1 MSEFTHFFCKNLTKS
16 SDMEELVYKSD
27 TVSIEELANDNSS
40 DLGSEVHLCKK
51 TLKCLKS
58 FEEVESAGTEVSYRC
73 VRCRVC
79 PDCKKSENIEC
90 ISIHEEVE
98 QGIIDKSVIVNL
110 EKGYTTAKLPFMC
123 DPIQKLA
130 PNEYIAKRVFT
141 AQLRKLNVNPN
152 DKQDVI
158 KSEKKLHDLGF
169 VEFLD
174 NLSPKQQNKIN
185 SSPIMHFIPSHAVWN
200 ANSISTPCRLVFDAS
215 QATSTGLSL
224 NNLVAKGRNNMTKLV
239 EIVIRWLIR
248 RYAFH
253 TDIQKMYN
261 TIRLDEEHWCY
272 QLYVPMAK

>member
-1 MSEFTHFFCKNLTKS
+1 MTQFKNWPQRIYS
-16 SDMEELVYKSD
+16 
-27 TVSIEELANDNSS
+27 
-40 DLGSEVHLCKK
+40 
-51 TLKCLKS
+51 
-58 FEEVESAGTEVSYRC
+58 
-73 VRCRVC
+73 
-79 PDCKKSENIEC
+79 
-90 ISIHEEVE
+90 
-98 QGIIDKSVIVNL
+98 
-110 EKGYTTAKLPFMC
+110 
-123 DPIQKLA
+123 
-130 PNEYIAKRVFT
+130 KRVFT

-158 KSEKKLHDLGF
+158 KSENKLHDLGF

-185 SSPIMHFIPSHAVWN
+185 SSPIMHFIPWHTVWN

-224 NNLVAKGRNNMTKLV
+224 NNLVAKGRNNMNKLV

-272 QLYVPMAK
+272 QLYLWQNELNLDLEPRIKVIKTLIYGVKSSGNQAERGLRQTADIQKNEYPRQRSC